1 MLIGFHRMAEAKA
14 HYLIDLISNM
24 KDPLYKAI
32 TIGPIEPDVVY
43 FQIIAPEMDI
53 KVTNASIYIE
63 MENEIRICKFKVYRD
78 EYEHIE
84 IIN

>member
-1 MLIGFHRMAEAKA
+1 MIIGFHRMAAAKA

-24 KDPLYKAI
+24 KDPLYEAI
-32 TIGPIEPDVVY
+32 TIGLPESDVIY

-63 MENEIRICKFKVYRD
+63 MENERRICKLKVYRD
-78 EYEHIE
+78 EYERIE